1 MNSILATNNTDA
13 IKVTDLP
20 TITSSA
26 STGMNGFDV
35 TSTDV
40 SPFRAGSFSETMQ
53 EAFAQLVPDDVL
65 NEASIETSEATELA
79 GNSLPIA
86 DVFPELSA
94 DGNRSLTDFN
104 INVSDLLPIENKL
117 QSLNTGDQLVMDT
130 SQVLPLNSVGTNS
143 VETDAVE
150 DNNAKSELH
159 LSSPSSS
166 PSSSLTSPLIGP
178 AVQSLDE
185 FIKPVV
191 IPASGEPLV
200 QKLTRLLSNEIRQP
214 EIRQPVEQDATQ
226 VVAQSMTRPVTQSAA
241 HSVTNL
247 VVKSSQQ
254 SSVQLVTQVE
264 PEVLTADNIVN
275 NNNARNIAAPV
286 EDMPQLQQVSLANTI
301 AKVIGKGS
309 DKIDIHQISTV
320 NGSSNNGN
328 PKSSIESVGDQVH
341 DESFVLNDV
350 LSKSKPVLENSL
362 AQFQLKSSLAASSSQ
377 DGRVINHGS
386 DNGSDEF
393 NKVEGSLLPPTTT
406 AALSLDEDAALLAPL
421 NVLSSSL
428 RTLLHARSSSNIKAA
443 QENVLN
449 ASSNASAAI
458 PENLTAKININTGLE
473 MNLLPSNS
481 LQPFDGLS
489 LTSELSGLM
498 ADKIQTLPNV
508 LSQQQLFSATQ
519 SSQVASLLQTAATAV
534 SPHSDSASVI
544 THPAVNNLSNINLP
558 TVSPTEITEA
568 FGRTAWS
575 QGMGKQ
581 VLSMVNQNI
590 GSAEIRLNPAHLG
603 PIEILIDMSEDQVN
617 VSLSSRHAIVRE
629 AMEQALPKLRE
640 MLDEN
645 GFSLADADISKHSFA
660 EQREQN
666 TENRKSTL
674 NMSNSN
680 HAQLISSEITESTR
694 PAVSSSTG
702 TVDYFV

>member
-35 TSTDV
+35 TSTGD

-53 EAFAQLVPDDVL
+53 EAFAQLAPDNVS
-65 NEASIETSEATELA
+65 NEAPIETSEVTELA
-79 GNSLPIA
+79 GNSLPIT
-86 DVFPELSA
+86 DVFSELSA
-94 DGNRSLTDFN
+94 DGDHPLANLNAD
-104 INVSDLLPIENKL
+104 VSNLLSIENTL
-117 QSLNTGDQLVMDT
+117 QSLNTGDQLTVDMPQ
-130 SQVLPLNSVGTNS
+130 SLPLSS
-143 VETDAVE
+143 VETSVVKG
-150 DNNAKSELH
+150 NNTESELH
-159 LSSPSSS
+159 LSSL
-166 PSSSLTSPLIGP
+166 SSSLASPLIRS
-178 AVQSLDE
+178 AVQSSDE
-185 FIKPVV
+185 SIKPVAV
-191 IPASGEPLV
+191 PSSREPLT
-200 QKLTRLLSNEIRQP
+200 QQLTQLLGNEMKQP
-214 EIRQPVEQDATQ
+214 EIRPAVERDSDRIAGQPTTQ
-226 VVAQSMTRPVTQSAA
+226 SVMQSAA
-241 HSVTNL
+241 
-247 VVKSSQQ
+247 Q
-254 SSVQLVTQVE
+254 SPVQLAEQVK
-264 PEVLTADNIVN
+264 PNVLATDIVVNDNNV
-275 NNNARNIAAPV
+275 RNIAVPV
-286 EDMPQLQQVSLANTI
+286 EGMLRPQQASLANGI
-301 AKVIGKGS
+301 SNVVAKDS
-309 DKIDIHQISTV
+309 DKVDIHQVSTI

-328 PKSSIESVGDQVH
+328 PKGSIESVGDRVHNRVH
-341 DESFVLNDV
+341 DESVVLNDM
-350 LSKSKPVLENSL
+350 LPKSKPDLENSL

-377 DGRVINHGS
+377 DGRVINHGC

-393 NKVEGSLLPPTTT
+393 NKVERSLLPPTTT
-406 AALSLDEDAALLAPL
+406 AILPPDKDAALLAPL

-428 RTLLHARSSSNIKAA
+428 RTLLNVRSSSNIKAA

-449 ASSNASAAI
+449 TSSNVSAAI

-498 ADKIQTLPNV
+498 TDKIQTLPNA
-508 LSQQQLFSATQ
+508 LSQQQLFSETQ
-519 SSQVASLLQTAATAV
+519 SSQVASLLQTAAIAV
-534 SPHSDSASVI
+534 SLHSDSASVI
-544 THPAVNNLSNINLP
+544 TNPAVNNLSNINLP

-645 GFSLADADISKHSFA
+645 GFNLADADISKHSFA
-660 EQREQN
+660 EQREQH
-666 TENRKSTL
+666 TENRKSTS
-674 NMSNSN
+674 NMSDSN

>member
-1 MNSILATNNTDA
+1 MNSILTINNTDA

-26 STGMNGFDV
+26 STGMNDFDV
-35 TSTDV
+35 TSTGD
-40 SPFRAGSFSETMQ
+40 SPFRAGSFSETME
-53 EAFAQLVPDDVL
+53 EAFAQLVSDDVS

-94 DGNRSLTDFN
+94 DGDHPLANLNAD
-104 INVSDLLPIENKL
+104 VSNLLSIENTL
-117 QSLNTGDQLVMDT
+117 QSLNTGDQLAVDT
-130 SQVLPLNSVGTNS
+130 PQQLPLSS
-143 VETDAVE
+143 VETDSFETGVVK
-150 DNNAKSELH
+150 DNNTESELH
-159 LSSPSSS
+159 LSS
-166 PSSSLTSPLIGP
+166 LASPLIGS
-178 AVQSLDE
+178 AVQSSDE
-185 FIKPVV
+185 SIKPVAV
-191 IPASGEPLV
+191 PSSREPLA
-200 QKLTRLLSNEIRQP
+200 QQLTQLLGNEIKQP
-214 EIRQPVEQDATQ
+214 EIRPAVERNSDRIAAQPT
-226 VVAQSMTRPVTQSAA
+226 TQSVMQSAEQ
-241 HSVTNL
+241 SP
-247 VVKSSQQ
+247 QQ
-254 SSVQLVTQVE
+254 SPVQLAAQVK
-264 PEVLTADNIVN
+264 PNVFATGIVVN
-275 NNNARNIAAPV
+275 DNNARNIAVPV
-286 EDMPQLQQVSLANTI
+286 EGMHQPQQTSLANAI
-301 AKVIGKGS
+301 ENLVAKGS
-309 DKIDIHQISTV
+309 DKVDIHQVSTI
-320 NGSSNNGN
+320 NGSLNNGN
-328 PKSSIESVGDQVH
+328 QKGSIESVGDQVHNRVH

-350 LSKSKPVLENSL
+350 LPKGKPGLENNL
-362 AQFQLKSSLAASSSQ
+362 AQFQLKSSLAVSSSQ
-377 DGRVINHGS
+377 DARVINHGS
-386 DNGSDEF
+386 DNGIEKF
-393 NKVEGSLLPPTTT
+393 NKVERSLLPPTTT
-406 AALSLDEDAALLAPL
+406 TTTLSLDEDTTLLAPL

-428 RTLLHARSSSNIKAA
+428 RTLLHARSSSNIKVTQA
-443 QENVLN
+443 NVLN
-449 ASSNASAAI
+449 TSSNASAAI
-458 PENLTAKININTGLE
+458 PDNSAAKININTGLE
-473 MNLLPSNS
+473 MNLLQSNS
-481 LQPFDGLS
+481 SQPFDGLS

-498 ADKIQTLPNV
+498 TDKIQTLPNA

-519 SSQVASLLQTAATAV
+519 SSQVASLLQTAATAATAAV

-544 THPAVNNLSNINLP
+544 TNPAVNSLSNINLP
-558 TVSPTEITEA
+558 IVSPTEIREA

-629 AMEQALPKLRE
+629 AMEQALPRLRE

-674 NMSNSN
+674 NMSDSN

>member
-13 IKVTDLP
+13 IKITDLP

-35 TSTDV
+35 TSTGD
-40 SPFRAGSFSETMQ
+40 SPFRASSFSETME
-53 EAFAQLVPDDVL
+53 EAFAQLVSDDVS

-79 GNSLPIA
+79 GNSLPIT

-94 DGNRSLTDFN
+94 DGDHPLANLNAD
-104 INVSDLLPIENKL
+104 VSNLLSIENTL
-117 QSLNTGDQLVMDT
+117 QLLNTDDQSAVDT
-130 SQVLPLNSVGTNS
+130 PQRLPLSS
-143 VETDAVE
+143 VETDSFETGVVK

-159 LSSPSSS
+159 LSSLSSS
-166 PSSSLTSPLIGP
+166 PYSLASPLIRS
-178 AVQSLDE
+178 AVQSSDE
-185 FIKPVV
+185 SIKLVAVPSSREPLAQQLTQLLGNEIKP
-191 IPASGEPLV
+191 P
-200 QKLTRLLSNEIRQP
+200 EIKQP
-214 EIRQPVEQDATQ
+214 EIRPPVERNSDRIATQ
-226 VVAQSMTRPVTQSAA
+226 PTTQSVIQSATQ
-241 HSVTNL
+241 SP
-247 VVKSSQQ
+247 QQ
-254 SSVQLVTQVE
+254 SPVQLAAQVK
-264 PEVLTADNIVN
+264 PNVLATDIVVN
-275 NNNARNIAAPV
+275 DNNARNIAVPV
-286 EDMPQLQQVSLANTI
+286 EGMLRPQQASLANGI
-301 AKVIGKGS
+301 ANAIENVVAKGS
-309 DKIDIHQISTV
+309 DKVDIHQVSTI
-320 NGSSNNGN
+320 NGGLNNGN
-328 PKSSIESVGDQVH
+328 PKGSIESVGDQVH

-350 LSKSKPVLENSL
+350 LPKSKPGLENSL

-377 DGRVINHGS
+377 DARVINHGGN
-386 DNGSDEF
+386 NGSNEF
-393 NKVEGSLLPPTTT
+393 NKVERSLLPPTTT
-406 AALSLDEDAALLAPL
+406 ATLSLDEDAALLAPL

-443 QENVLN
+443 QANFLN
-449 ASSNASAAI
+449 TSSNASGAI
-458 PENLTAKININTGLE
+458 PDNSAAKININTGLE
-473 MNLLPSNS
+473 MNLLQSNS

-498 ADKIQTLPNV
+498 TDKIQTLPNA

-519 SSQVASLLQTAATAV
+519 SSQVASLIQTATAAV
-534 SPHSDSASVI
+534 SPHSDSAFVI
-544 THPAVNNLSNINLP
+544 TNPAVNSLSNINLP
-558 TVSPTEITEA
+558 TISPTEITEA

-629 AMEQALPKLRE
+629 AMEQALPRLRE

-666 TENRKSTL
+666 TENRKSTS
-674 NMSNSN
+674 NMSDSN